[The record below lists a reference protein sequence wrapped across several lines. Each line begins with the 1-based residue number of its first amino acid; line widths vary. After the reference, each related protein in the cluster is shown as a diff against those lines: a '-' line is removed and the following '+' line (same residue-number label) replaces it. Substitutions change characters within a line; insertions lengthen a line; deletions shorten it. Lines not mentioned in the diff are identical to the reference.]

1 MHMTAKFS
9 EPGVQAVI
17 GLLSAIHTAM
27 GRLEY
32 SPTPDG
38 LGPERLLQLAE
49 SLRGGKYQP
58 ADWFRKGTPPPT
70 ATALTGEAPKLQAGT
85 IYQTILDPIE
95 EASLRTRSVGAG
107 GMVFEDPFYA
117 LLACYNAT
125 LGKPDHVMPFA
136 KTYKDLWRKRPAI
149 VQAVRTKAYNTRVE
163 TYFAPAPP
171 PPANQPRPPLQ
182 LLTIR
187 GDQLEV
193 LRESAAAVFT
203 LDKSRGLA
211 QYRLFF
217 FDLAP

>member
-1 MHMTAKFS
+1 MDDKFS
-9 EPGVQAVI
+9 EPDVRAVV
-17 GLLSAIHTAM
+17 GLLSAIHAAM
-27 GRLEY
+27 GRLEFAE
-32 SPTPDG
+32 PPDD
-38 LGPERLLQLAE
+38 LGPERLLRIAE

-58 ADWFRKGTPPPT
+58 ADWFRKGMPPP
-70 ATALTGEAPKLQAGT
+70 APTALTAEAPKLEPGT
-85 IYQTILDPIE
+85 SYQTILDPIQ
-95 EASLRTRSVGAG
+95 EASLRSRSVGAG
-107 GMVFEDPFYA
+107 GLVFEDPFYA

-149 VQAVRTKAYNTRVE
+149 VQAVRTKAYETRVE
-163 TYFAPAPP
+163 TYFAAAPP

-182 LLTIR
+182 LQAIR
-187 GDQLEV
+187 GDQLER

-203 LDKSRGLA
+203 LDNSRGLA